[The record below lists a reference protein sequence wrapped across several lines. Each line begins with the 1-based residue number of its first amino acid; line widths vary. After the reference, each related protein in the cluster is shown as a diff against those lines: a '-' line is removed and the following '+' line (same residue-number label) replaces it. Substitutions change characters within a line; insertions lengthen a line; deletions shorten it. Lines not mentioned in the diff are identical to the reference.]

1 MGRFN
6 TTMTKEEQELLYK
19 ELSARQ
25 FYGVRLESNS
35 EEGPELLTGIEG
47 LPTDNWVTF
56 YTDMNVINVNFA
68 LGTRQQVPRPY
79 LRSLST
85 MTNEEY
91 DEMQNEIAKCNLEP
105 WGDICIPNSNLML
118 TVLRQCYYLTSFF
131 DRKSF
136 DWRVNDEGKTLI
148 ELGLAIEMPK
158 EMYNQKPERK

>member
-1 MGRFN
+1 
-6 TTMTKEEQELLYK
+6 MTQEEQELLYK

-68 LGTRQQVPRPY
+68 LGTHQPVPRPY

-85 MTNEEY
+85 MTEEEY
-91 DEMQNEIAKCNLEP
+91 KELFKNLR
-105 WGDICIPNSNLML
+105 DY
-118 TVLRQCYYLTSFF
+118 VLPPQCYQTLERIRWLKNYCYGTTDFF
-131 DRKSF
+131 LKYHFNFRLP
-136 DWRVNDEGKTLI
+136 RHLY
-148 ELGLAIEMPK
+148 IEMPK
-158 EMYNQKPERK
+158 EMYNQKPER